1 MQSGIAENLP
11 DLQRAGLH
19 WSEVAVVVIVDGR
32 DRASTSMFEYA
43 TNVLQVFDS
52 SLLKFYRN
60 DNPVTMHFFGKHM
73 SSWKKARAYAR

>member
-1 MQSGIAENLP
+1 
-11 DLQRAGLH
+11 
-19 WSEVAVVVIVDGR
+19 
-32 DRASTSMFEYA
+32 MFEYA